1 MPATHTVQVSADP
14 RVYTVIKNGQEKQ
27 VNVVQRHKGEVYVH
41 YIDTDRRMDEW
52 IPEEQLKSHPGP
64 VPVVAPAAGAG
75 AGAAEPRRGEGNKRR
90 RGNARKSQAGHP
102 EASSSNGFAAP
113 MEPEPSTI
121 EDVDMLS
128 HQQHQ
133 QHQHQH
139 HQLQQQHQQSTTE
152 VVLTEEEYDLR
163 HHQQLHSQ
171 KNFDMVIFDVWKI
184 KPWYFSPYP
193 LTETEADEVAS
204 ASNQAAIKIPGVAR
218 ATARSHG
225 RTSDLLAGGLHRQHS
240 GESML
245 WVCHFCFKYMADG
258 GPWELHKKEC
268 KMKHPPGKKV
278 YQRGAHIIWEVDGAK
293 EKLYC
298 QNLSLFGKLFIDVKT
313 LFFDC
318 DNFLFYILTDAKSSE
333 DHILGFFS
341 KEKLSYDDYNLACI
355 LTLPQYQKKGY
366 GMLMIE
372 FSYEL
377 SRRAGKVGSPERPLS
392 DLGLRSYLAYW
403 ISTILRFFRRVLTVL
418 PPDVLSTR
426 TINNF
431 PELIDGVQVSG
442 DVERTQSKKRKI
454 PKGFDGEVSE
464 QNIERMRCLMPYS
477 AIHDPVFTSKRIM
490 ETVPRADGGA
500 EVHVRVECTLED
512 IAKATNLRP
521 DDAAFA
527 LNECGLLMHRMSR
540 DHEGE
545 GEGEGGQGRPD
556 TIVVTR
562 ELVEKVAKERNVKI
576 MYMDMSCVLLP

>member
-1 MPATHTVQVSADP
+1 MPATHVVQVSTDS
-14 RVYTVIKNGQEKQ
+14 RVYTVNKNGVEKP
-27 VNVVQRHKGEVYVH
+27 VNVVQRHNGEVYVH

-52 IPEEQLKSHPGP
+52 IPEELCHLQPP
-64 VPVVAPAAGAG
+64 PASSEPKR
-75 AGAAEPRRGEGNKRR
+75 AEPSKKRRGSS
-90 RGNARKSQAGHP
+90 RKTQSMHP
-102 EASSSNGFAAP
+102 EASSSNGVAAP
-113 MEPEPSTI
+113 PEPAPPAI
-121 EDVDMLS
+121 EDVDMLAA
-128 HQQHQ
+128 QP
-133 QHQHQH
+133 
-139 HQLQQQHQQSTTE
+139 TE
-152 VVLTEEEYDLR
+152 LVMTEEEFDLR

-193 LTETEADEVAS
+193 LTETEAEEVAS
-204 ASNQAAIKIPGVAR
+204 ASNQAAVKIPGVAR

-225 RTSDLLAGGLHRQHS
+225 RTSDLLAGGLLRQHS

-258 GPWELHKKEC
+258 GPWELHKKDC
-268 KMKHPPGKKV
+268 KMKHPPGRKV
-278 YQRGAHIIWEVDGAK
+278 YQRGAHIIWEVDAAK

-355 LTLPQYQKKGY
+355 MTLPQYQKKGY

-403 ISTILRFFRRVLTVL
+403 ISTILRFFRRVLSVL
-418 PPDVLSTR
+418 PPDVLSTK
-426 TINNF
+426 TTNSF
-431 PELIDGVQVSG
+431 PELIEGVQVSG
-442 DVERTQSKKRKI
+442 EVERTQSKKRKI

-464 QNIERMRCLMPYS
+464 KNIEQTLCMMPFN
-477 AIHDPVFTSKRIM
+477 AIQEPVFTSKRVM
-490 ETVPRADGGA
+490 ETVPRSDGGA
-500 EVHVRVECTLED
+500 EVHVKVECTLAD
-512 IAKATNLRP
+512 IARATNLRP

-527 LNECGLLMHRMSR
+527 LNECGLLMHRMSQEDEER
-540 DHEGE
+540 
-545 GEGEGGQGRPD
+545 D

-562 ELVEKVAKERNVKI
+562 EMVEKVARERNIKI